1 MNIVSDFRDFRGSAE
16 DLICI
21 IDFENRA
28 VFWPEQ
34 LEYSVV
40 LKRMI
45 DGGLLAV
52 YRYKGAAGQNDAS
65 KEEAQ

>member
-34 LEYSVV
+34 LE
-40 LKRMI
+40 
-45 DGGLLAV
+45 
-52 YRYKGAAGQNDAS
+52 
-65 KEEAQ
+65 